1 MRFLPVQEPTSTWA
15 VFDTTVDV
23 PADYAGICLIGLT
36 RARAE
41 WFAARAN
48 RDASAS
54 VFTRIVCRGDIDQ
67 ISDTFP
73 PACRSSRPARS
84 SSSST
89 MKTWAG
95 CRPV

>member
-54 VFTRIVCRGDIDQ
+54 IFTGDLDRT
-67 ISDTFP
+67 SDTFP

-84 SSSST
+84 SSSNT